1 MQEKIWKDVIG
12 YEGLYKVSNFGEII
26 SFHYNSEKQMKP
38 GLSTKGYYQ
47 IFLSK
52 NGYSQLYFVHRIVA
66 QAFINNP
73 EKKPQVNHING
84 IKTDNNVSNLEWV
97 TASENGKHAF
107 KTGLNQITEKVR
119 KAVSENGKKH
129 RKLTPEQAIKVKKL
143 RLSFGY
149 GPTKISKLTGIS
161 RSLIN
166 HLLYE
171 NTYAEINL

>member
-12 YEGLYKVSNFGEII
+12 YEGLYKVSSFGEVI
-26 SFHYNSEKQMKP
+26 SFHNNSEKQMKP
-38 GLSTKGYYQ
+38 GISTRGYYQ

-52 NGYSQLYFVHRIVA
+52 NGNRQLHFVHRIVA

-73 EKKPQVNHING
+73 KNKPQVNHING
-84 IKTDNNVSNLEWV
+84 IKTDNNISNLEWV
-97 TASENGKHAF
+97 TASENCKHAH

-119 KAVSENGKKH
+119 KAVSEIGKKH
-129 RKLTPEQAIKVKKL
+129 RKLTPEQAIKIKEL